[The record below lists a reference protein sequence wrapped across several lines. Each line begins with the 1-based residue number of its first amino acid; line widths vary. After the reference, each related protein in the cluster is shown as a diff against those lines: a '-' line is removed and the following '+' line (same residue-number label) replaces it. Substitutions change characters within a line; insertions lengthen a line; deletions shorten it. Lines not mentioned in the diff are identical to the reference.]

1 MSADKIQEKLI
12 VIWRALKEKVWH
24 TSYIENTKATQKKDN
39 RIRSFSI
46 SEAAQSVEQKCSS
59 NYIKYEWKNYMM
71 STETPLRLHFMYT
84 QRLKCVLMTYTE
96 CKDGNMNYKN

>member
-1 MSADKIQEKLI
+1 MKSFKRKAMTPQ
-12 VIWRALKEKVWH
+12 VTLK
-24 TSYIENTKATQKKDN
+24 TQKLHKK
-39 RIRSFSI
+39 RITEYEV